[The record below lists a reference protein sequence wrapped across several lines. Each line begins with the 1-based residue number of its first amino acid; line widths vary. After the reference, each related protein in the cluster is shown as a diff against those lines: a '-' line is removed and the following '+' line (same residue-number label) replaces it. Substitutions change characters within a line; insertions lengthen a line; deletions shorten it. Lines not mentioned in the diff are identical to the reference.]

1 MAATLFAL
9 LQSPCLAQKKL
20 TDSLG
25 SIKADFES
33 RPDFNPS
40 DTTYIKNLY
49 ELARAYIY
57 QNKDSVLHM
66 ANRALELSDAISY
79 DKGKA
84 GAQLALASYHLFN
97 GNFDTGFEFAD
108 KAYQLSTTAG
118 ADSIH
123 LTVINLMGL
132 GYYAKKDFPKT
143 YLLYQEGFQKAE
155 AQSNQQMQLAFNMNL
170 ATTFSIIKDYEQALT
185 YYDKC
190 LDILKSS
197 DDRLQKAQVESNL
210 GYLYWKKNE
219 FEKGKKHTY
228 AAIPVFQENRFG
240 AWESFACITLGGIA
254 IQEKDFEEAMK
265 HYSKAMEL
273 LENMNDQKRETDV
286 YLGLAEA
293 YLLRG
298 AIAQAEEYAIKAHTL
313 AKGITYFEGQI
324 QVSDLLYRI
333 NRMLDRSEIAIEHLE
348 AAQRLSDSIMVEDNA
363 TKLLMLQAQSNFE
376 NEQQLA
382 EIENDKVLERQ
393 RAITLTSLVLLLAL
407 TAIILL
413 IRKNIK
419 EQKAANRKLQELNAA
434 KDRVFSIIGH
444 DLKSP
449 IGTLQELLELY
460 NDSSLSDEQIAAV
473 FPRLKA
479 NVDHSSFTLN
489 NLLFWAKSQ
498 MNGIQPVPVQVP
510 IKMAAY
516 EVCALFNEAITKKR
530 LVMTCTFDQTTQI
543 RMDAEHLN
551 IVLRNLI
558 SNAIKY
564 SMNGGEIKFG
574 STTSSQ
580 GTEVWIRDE
589 GVGMDQAKIAALFE
603 GNPTD
608 STPGTAHEKGTGLGL
623 AICDELIRLNGGSL
637 TVESEPGKGSRFRF
651 VIP

>member
-1 MAATLFAL
+1 MAVTLFAL
-9 LQSPCLAQKKL
+9 SQTPGRAQEKL

-25 SIKADFES
+25 NIKADFES

-66 ANRALELSDAISY
+66 ANRALELSDAIGY

-108 KAYQLSTTAG
+108 KAYQLSATAG

-219 FEKGKKHTY
+219 FEKGKKYTY

-254 IQEKDFEEAMK
+254 IQEKNFEEALK

-273 LENMNDQKRETDV
+273 LENMSDQKRETDV

-293 YLLRG
+293 YLLNG
-298 AIAQAEEYAIKAHTL
+298 EVAQAEDYAIKAHSL
-313 AKGITYFEGQI
+313 AKAITYFEGQI

-333 NRMLDRSEIAIEHLE
+333 NRMMDRSEIAIEHLE

-413 IRKNIK
+413 IRKNIR

-510 IKMAAY
+510 IKSAAF
-516 EVCALFNEAITKKR
+516 EVCALFNEAISKKR
-530 LVMTCTFDQTTQI
+530 LVMSCTFDPSTRI
-543 RMDAEHLN
+543 RMDEEHLN
-551 IVLRNLI
+551 IILRNLI

-564 SMNGGEIKFG
+564 SMEGGEIKFG
-574 STTSSQ
+574 STTTSQ

-589 GVGMDQAKIAALFE
+589 GVGMDQVKIATLFE

-608 STPGTAHEKGTGLGL
+608 STPGTAQEKGTGLGL

-637 TVESEPGKGSRFRF
+637 TVESQRGSGSRFRF